1 MAVAGTSYEGFVAY
15 ALARGGAW
23 QDRLHGDIQLRPAQ
37 DGRRRQGVAQ
47 ARRCWV
53 HTHGRPA
60 HAVGHTR
67 HAAAYGAVLLP
78 ETDHHRAA
86 RHRDWM
92 GCAGNTQQPGF
103 YFEVAP

>member
-23 QDRLHGDIQLRPAQ
+23 QDRVHGDIQLRPAQ
-37 DGRRRQGVAQ
+37 D
-47 ARRCWV
+47 
-53 HTHGRPA
+53 GRPA

-67 HAAAYGAVLLP
+67 HAAAHGAVLLP
-78 ETDHHRAA
+78 ETDYHRAA

-103 YFEVAP
+103 